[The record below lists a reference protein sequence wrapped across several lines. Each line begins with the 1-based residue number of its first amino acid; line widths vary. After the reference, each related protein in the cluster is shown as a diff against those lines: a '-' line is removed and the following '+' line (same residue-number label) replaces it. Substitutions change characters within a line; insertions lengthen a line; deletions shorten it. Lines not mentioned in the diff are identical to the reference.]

1 MAAGG
6 GSVRHDDAADRVLSA
21 AERVSLA
28 NVVGLLSE
36 VSRSSHIPADDHLRI
51 DASNAETPYIND
63 DDAYDD
69 DREEEPVLEVVRIIE
84 PWELEV
90 CICRNST
97 PMYRLVPGESRLRCS
112 ECARPYRGL
121 RLHVS

>member
-1 MAAGG
+1 MARGG
-6 GSVRHDDAADRVLSA
+6 GSVRHDDAADRGLSA

-28 NVVGLLSE
+28 NVVGILSE
-36 VSRSSHIPADDHLRI
+36 VSRSSHIPADDHPLRI

-63 DDAYDD
+63 DGAYDD
-69 DREEEPVLEVVRIIE
+69 DHEEEPVLEVIRIIG

-97 PMYRLVPGESRLRCS
+97 PMYRLVPGESRLRCF
-112 ECARPYRGL
+112 ECLRPYR
-121 RLHVS
+121 RRI